1 MKCVCGARIVGLRLS
16 DDAVAGACDLCD
28 QWFIVTRRSTLRRLT
43 EFLSKTVS
51 RYSHPDDRV
60 FVPFA
65 PF

>member
-1 MKCVCGARIVGLRLS
+1 VKCACGARVVGLRLS

-28 QWFIVTRRSTLRRLT
+28 RWFIVTRGSTRRRFT
-43 EFLSKTVS
+43 EFLSKAIS
-51 RYSHPDDRV
+51 WYAHPDDHV